1 MNRYVIIGNG
11 KMAIDCLKMAVEA
24 RIGDMALV
32 ICDSLEETPVSRIA
46 TACDELGIPCRD
58 NGNVND
64 PGLVEEIRA
73 IEPDVIFNI
82 NSFKIIRED
91 LLATAKTGVIN
102 FHNGPLPR
110 YGGVNVCSWAILEG
124 APTYGVT
131 WMFVSRGVDTGDVV
145 VQSLFDLNGREA
157 SVSLIGRCI
166 KEGIRVFPDLLAQIK
181 AGNINRTPQDPAKA
195 SYFSKKD
202 VPYNGL
208 FPFELPIDALDRY
221 VRAVSF
227 YPMENN
233 FFLPEVHL
241 GERSLWVGRVS
252 MGRGNWPASEAG
264 VILEISN
271 NALIVAC
278 KLGAVVFRSLVD
290 IHGKP
295 VAIQDLVAEQRL
307 EAGKSGFEVLPVPDL
322 PQKA

>member
-24 RIGDMALV
+24 GIGDVALV
-32 ICDSLEETPVSRIA
+32 VCDSLEETPVSRIA

-64 PGLVEEIRA
+64 PVLVEEIRA

-91 LLATAKTGVIN
+91 LLAIPKTGVIN

-124 APTYGVT
+124 APTYGIT
-131 WMFVSRGVDTGDVV
+131 WMFVSRGVDTGDLV
-145 VQSLFDLNGREA
+145 VQSLFDLTGREA
-157 SVSLIGRCI
+157 AVALVGRCI
-166 KEGIRVFPDLLAQIK
+166 KEGIRVFPTLLAQIK
-181 AGNINRTPQDPAKA
+181 AGNINRIPQDSAKA
-195 SYFSKKD
+195 TYFSRKD
-202 VPYNGL
+202 TPYNGL

-227 YPMENN
+227 YFMENS
-233 FFLPEVHL
+233 FLLPEVRL
-241 GERSLWVGRVS
+241 GDRSLWVGRVS
-252 MGRGNWPASEAG
+252 LDRRERPASEAG
-264 VILEISN
+264 LILEISDS
-271 NALIVAC
+271 ALTVAC
-278 KLGAVVFRSLVD
+278 KLGAAVFRNLID

-295 VAIQDLVAEQRL
+295 IAIADLVAEHRL
-307 EAGKSGFEVLPVPDL
+307 EAGKSGFEVLPVPAL
-322 PQKA
+322 PKKG

>member
-24 RIGDMALV
+24 EIGEIALV
-32 ICDSLEETPVSRIA
+32 VCDSLEETPVSRIA
-46 TACDELGIPCRD
+46 TACADLGIPCKD
-58 NGNVND
+58 NGNIND
-64 PGLVEEIRA
+64 PALVEEIRA
-73 IEPDVIFNI
+73 IGPDVIFNI

-91 LLATAKTGVIN
+91 LLSTAKTGVIN

-124 APTYGVT
+124 ATDYGVT

-145 VQSLFDLNGREA
+145 VQSLFDLTGRELAA
-157 SVSLIGRCI
+157 SLVGRCI

-181 AGNINRTPQDPAKA
+181 AGNIDRVPQDHEKA
-195 SYFSKKD
+195 TYFSKKD
-202 VPYNGL
+202 IPYNGF
-208 FPFELPIDALDRY
+208 FPFDLPSDALDRY

-241 GERSLWVGRVS
+241 GGRSLWVGRAS
-252 MGRGNWPASEAG
+252 KDRRDWDESEMGL
-264 VILEISN
+264 ILEISP
-271 NALIVAC
+271 NALTVAC
-278 KLGAVVFRSLVD
+278 RTGAVVFRSLVD
-290 IHGKP
+290 THGKP
-295 VAIQDLVAEQRL
+295 VAIPDLVAELQL

-322 PQKA
+322 PRKG

>member
-24 RIGDMALV
+24 DMGDVALV
-32 ICDSLEETPVSRIA
+32 VCDSLEETPVSRIS
-46 TACDELGIPCRD
+46 TACGELGIPCRD

-64 PGLVEEIRA
+64 PDLVAEIRA

-91 LLATAKTGVIN
+91 LLAIPKTGVIN

-124 APTYGVT
+124 AQSYGVT
-131 WMFVSRGVDTGDVV
+131 WMFVSRGVDTGEIA
-145 VQSLFDLNGREA
+145 VQSLFDLTGREA
-157 SVSLIGRCI
+157 AVSLVGRCI
-166 KEGIRVFPDLLAQIK
+166 KEGIRIFPDLLGQIK
-181 AGNINRTPQDPAKA
+181 AGKIKRTPQDSAKA
-195 SYFSKKD
+195 TYFSKKD
-202 VPYNGL
+202 MPYNGL

-227 YPMENN
+227 YPMENS
-233 FFLPEVHL
+233 FLLPEVRI
-241 GERSLWVGRVS
+241 GGQSLWVGRVS
-252 MGRGNWPASEAG
+252 LDRSERPPSEAG
-264 VILEISN
+264 LILEISGSD
-271 NALIVAC
+271 LTVAC
-278 KLGAVVFRSLVD
+278 KLGAVVFRNLVD

-295 VAIQDLVAEQRL
+295 IAIPDFVAEHRV

-322 PQKA
+322 PNKG